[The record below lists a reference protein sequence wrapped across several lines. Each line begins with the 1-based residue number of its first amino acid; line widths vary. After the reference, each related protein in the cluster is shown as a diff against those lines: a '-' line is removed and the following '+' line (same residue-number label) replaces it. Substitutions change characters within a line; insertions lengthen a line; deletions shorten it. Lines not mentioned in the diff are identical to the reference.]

1 MKLAKNHSSAFL
13 ETWTKGNS
21 MKTKRADMAA
31 AVIDGKIYAVCGL
44 GMFMS
49 EIFLNL

>member
-1 MKLAKNHSSAFL
+1 
-13 ETWTKGNS
+13 

-44 GMFMS
+44 GMFLS
-49 EIFLNL
+49 KK